1 MRKIEEAMNR
11 AINSGRNWHGDN
23 TAVIHADDTHMEVTL
38 HGNRIAQRVHING
51 TTKWYIS
58 LAGWNTS
65 TTKSRLNAILREQLG
80 PRYTLY
86 TKRGTVFLTDAAGT
100 TELSADGW
108 QHVREL

>member
-11 AINSGRNWHGDN
+11 AINTGRNATIGN
-23 TAVIHADDTHMEVTL
+23 TTVIHADDTHMEVAL
-38 HGNRIAQRVHING
+38 HGNRIAQRVHMNG

-80 PRYTLY
+80 PRYSIY
-86 TKRGTVFLTDAAGT
+86 TKRGTVLLADAAGT

-108 QHVREL
+108 HHVQEL